1 MKENNEKIENL
12 KIMLTQNNDTSNKT
26 KFLLKQVSTDFLKKF
41 FDNNVKESEKINND
55 SEKICPYNQY
65 VFDNHG
71 KSFQVYINLGDSY
84 FESLKL
90 VFATENINEYE
101 EIIIDICN
109 EQNKYNKPK
118 LAKMVDNS
126 TLSKFTNSNLTT
138 QNISIQ
144 HLTRKEQKYLSL
156 RKLNFLE
163 LFKDQQK
170 NNVLITV
177 CETSKYL
184 KSNQTESKKTNIDV
198 KFIKEKEK

>member
-12 KIMLTQNNDTSNKT
+12 KIMLAQNNDTSNKT
-26 KFLLKQVSTDFLKKF
+26 KFLLKQVSTDFLNKF
-41 FDNNVKESEKINND
+41 FDNNVKESEKIDND

-71 KSFQVYINLGDSY
+71 KPFQVYINLGDSY
-84 FESLKL
+84 FESLQL
-90 VFATENINEYE
+90 IFATENINEYE
-101 EIIIDICN
+101 EIIIDIYN

-156 RKLNFLE
+156 RNLNFLE
-163 LFKDQQK
+163 LFKDPQK
-170 NNVLITV
+170 NYVLIAV
-177 CETSKYL
+177 CEKSKYL

-198 KFIKEKEK
+198 KFIK

>member
-26 KFLLKQVSTDFLKKF
+26 KFLLKQVSTDFLNKF

-55 SEKICPYNQY
+55 SEKICSYNQY

-71 KSFQVYINLGDSY
+71 KPFQVYINLGDSY
-84 FESLKL
+84 FESLQL
-90 VFATENINEYE
+90 IFATENINEYE
-101 EIIIDICN
+101 EIIIDIYN

-156 RKLNFLE
+156 RKINFLE